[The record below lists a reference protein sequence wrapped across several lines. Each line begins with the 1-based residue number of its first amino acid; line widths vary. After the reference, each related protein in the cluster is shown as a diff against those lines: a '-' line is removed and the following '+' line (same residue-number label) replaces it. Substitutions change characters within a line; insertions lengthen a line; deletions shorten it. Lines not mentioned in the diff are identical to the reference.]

1 MSSVIGVCLAMSPND
16 IFPFLGT
23 IDAIL
28 NVVIASIHTGLLCFE
43 TNFSQLQFLLRKA
56 SGPLTPQCL

>member
-16 IFPFLGT
+16 ILPFFGT

-28 NVVIASIHTGLLCFE
+28 NVVIASIHTGLLCLE
-43 TNFSQLQFLLRKA
+43 TKFNQPQFLLRKA